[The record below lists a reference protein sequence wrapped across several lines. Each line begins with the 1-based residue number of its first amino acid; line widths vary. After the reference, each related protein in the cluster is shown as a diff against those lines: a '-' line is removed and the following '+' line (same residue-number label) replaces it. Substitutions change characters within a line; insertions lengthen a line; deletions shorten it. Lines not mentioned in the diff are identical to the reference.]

1 MQAIQAILVAAL
13 ATLTVWCIVDM
24 ALRAYERHRDPDN
37 IPGSIRKIALR
48 SLITFPIV
56 ALGWWLYR

>member
-1 MQAIQAILVAAL
+1 MQGLIIAAL
-13 ATLTVWCIVDM
+13 TTLTVYCIVDA

-37 IPGSIRKIALR
+37 IPRSMRRIALR

-56 ALGWWLYR
+56 AVGWWWFQ